1 MQRRGLIATAGAM
14 ALATVLSSGL
24 AMAEWPEKPVTIIVP
39 WSAGG
44 STDQVTRVIA
54 GELSG
59 ALGQEVVVVNQPGAS
74 GSIGT
79 KSALDA
85 AKDGHT
91 WTAGAAQDLGSYG
104 VLGMLETS
112 VTDWHLFLDV
122 ANVSVVGVNADAPYE
137 DLGQLIDAM
146 KADPGSITVATAG
159 ISSAGHNA
167 IELGSHPEDGKP
179 ISIRKGRYG
188 PYIKHGRANA
198 TLPKDREAESVTLEE
213 AVALLAEKAAKAKTN
228 AC

>member
-85 AKDGHT
+85 AKDGYT

-104 VLGMLETS
+104 VLGMLET
-112 VTDWHLFLDV
+112 
-122 ANVSVVGVNADAPYE
+122 
-137 DLGQLIDAM
+137 M
-146 KADPGSITVATAG
+146 AG
-159 ISSAGHNA
+159 
-167 IELGSHPEDGKP
+167 
-179 ISIRKGRYG
+179 
-188 PYIKHGRANA
+188 
-198 TLPKDREAESVTLEE
+198 
-213 AVALLAEKAAKAKTN
+213 AVAKNLMG
-228 AC
+228 